1 MTRVVAG
8 GGIIRVGDGGF
19 RLVVG
24 QMVVAGDSTR
34 KVGDGGGQ
42 GLSSAATSRRRTA
55 SFQTPSGGG
64 DAEGTELPAPTS
76 FIYESYYGQ

>member
-1 MTRVVAG
+1 MTRVGAG

-42 GLSSAATSRRRTA
+42 GLSSAATSRRHTA
-55 SFQTPSGGG
+55 SFQTPSGG

-76 FIYESYYGQ
+76 LVV